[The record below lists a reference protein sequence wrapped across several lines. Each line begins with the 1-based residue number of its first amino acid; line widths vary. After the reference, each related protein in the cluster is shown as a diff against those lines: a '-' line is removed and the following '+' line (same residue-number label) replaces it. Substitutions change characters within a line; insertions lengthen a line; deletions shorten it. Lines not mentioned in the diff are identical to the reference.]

1 MSHWYAEAT
10 KPMLAQVGFGRVLDR
25 MAKKFLPAL
34 LANVRILTF
43 HYRQI
48 LKSLGAQ
55 VGFGR
60 VPNRMAKK
68 VLPALLANV
77 RILTFHYR
85 QILKSFWGETDYHIQ
100 ISREKGSKK
109 KNWIFVT

>member
-25 MAKKFLPAL
+25 MAKKLFPAL

-68 VLPALLANV
+68 ALPALLANV

-85 QILKSFWGETDYHIQ
+85 QILKSLGAKQTTIFRFPG
-100 ISREKGSKK
+100 RRGRKK
-109 KNWIFVT
+109 KIGYS